1 MAEKKQEIEQLKR
14 LEIESKKAITGFL
27 DNLVKKDVIRL
38 PEDEKKKFNNAA
50 PRDKAWIFED
60 FIRQKPLEAV
70 PSVFQSLLKADKK
83 AKDTEEE
90 KQEIEQLRKLETES
104 KRAITGFLDNLVKK
118 DVIRLPEDEKKK
130 FNNAAPRDKAW
141 IVADFIRQK
150 PLEAV
155 PSVFQS
161 LLKADKKAKDT
172 EGTKAG
178 TVEPAESTNTL
189 KLCSPEQFQR
199 LHNENTKKIYPIK
212 EKNNRTR
219 QALIIC
225 NIEFEYITVRS
236 GAECDITEMKG
247 LLESLDYTVK
257 VKKNLKAEDMKLELM
272 KFADL
277 PEHKSSDSMFLVL
290 MSHGTLHGICGT
302 LHSKENEDVLPY
314 DSIFQIFNNCNCVA
328 LKDKPKVIIVQ
339 ACRGGNRGETW
350 IGDSPAVEDSSLYS
364 QMNLDEDAV
373 YKTHVEKDFIA
384 FYSSTPHN
392 ISWRYK
398 TGGSPFIIE
407 LIKCFQKY
415 SCCNHL
421 EELFLRVRSS
431 FDEPGVRAQMPTVE
445 RVTLTKHFYLF
456 PGYCKSCIGVTK

>member
-1 MAEKKQEIEQLKR
+1 MAEKKQEIERRRK
-14 LEIESKKAITGFL
+14 LEIEGKKAITGFL
-27 DNLVKKDVIRL
+27 DNLVKKDVIKL
-38 PEDEKKKFNNAA
+38 PEDEKKKFNNAI
-50 PRDKAWIFED
+50 PRDKA
-60 FIRQKPLEAV
+60 L
-70 PSVFQSLLKADKK
+70 
-83 AKDTEEE
+83 
-90 KQEIEQLRKLETES
+90 
-104 KRAITGFLDNLVKK
+104 
-118 DVIRLPEDEKKK
+118 
-130 FNNAAPRDKAW
+130 
-141 IVADFIRQK
+141 IVADFILQK
-150 PLEAV
+150 PQEVV
-155 PSVFQS
+155 PSVIQS
-161 LLKADKKAKDT
+161 LRKAVKMANDT
-172 EGTKAG
+172 EAYSGTKSRA
-178 TVEPAESTNTL
+178 VEPAESTNTL

-212 EKNNRTR
+212 EKKNRTR

-225 NIEFEYITVRS
+225 NIEFEYTTGRS
-236 GAECDITEMKG
+236 GAECDVTEMKG

-302 LHSKENEDVLPY
+302 LHSQKNEDVLPY

-350 IGDSPAVEDSSLYS
+350 VGDSPALEDSSSYS
-364 QMNLDEDAV
+364 EMNLDEDGV

-398 TGGSPFIIE
+398 TGGSPFIKE

-421 EELFLRVRSS
+421 EEIFLRVRSS

-445 RVTLTKHFYLF
+445 RVTLTKLFYLF
-456 PGYCKSCIGVTK
+456 PGY

>member
-1 MAEKKQEIEQLKR
+1 MVIAFSRIFYVKAVSKVRVKLLKPSLQLKDFFLFLTEKKQEIERLKR

-27 DNLVKKDVIRL
+27 DNLVKKDVIKL
-38 PEDEKKKFNNAA
+38 PEDEKKKFNNA
-50 PRDKAWIFED
+50 
-60 FIRQKPLEAV
+60 
-70 PSVFQSLLKADKK
+70 
-83 AKDTEEE
+83 T
-90 KQEIEQLRKLETES
+90 
-104 KRAITGFLDNLVKK
+104 
-118 DVIRLPEDEKKK
+118 
-130 FNNAAPRDKAW
+130 PRDKAW
-141 IVADFIRQK
+141 IVGDFIRQK
-150 PLEAV
+150 PQEAV
-155 PSVFQS
+155 PSVIQS
-161 LLKADKKAKDT
+161 LLKAVKKANDT
-172 EGTKAG
+172 EETKAG
-178 TVEPAESTNTL
+178 AVEPVESTNTL

-225 NIEFEYITVRS
+225 NIEFEYIPVRS

-257 VKKNLKAEDMKLELM
+257 VKKNLKAEDMKLELK

-302 LHSKENEDVLPY
+302 MHSKENEDVLPY

-339 ACRGGNRGETW
+339 ACRG
-350 IGDSPAVEDSSLYS
+350 D
-364 QMNLDEDAV
+364 
-373 YKTHVEKDFIA
+373 
-384 FYSSTPHN
+384 N

-431 FDEPGVRAQMPTVE
+431 FEEPGVRAQMPTVE
-445 RVTLTKHFYLF
+445 RVTLTKPFYLF
-456 PGYCKSCIGVTK
+456 PGY

>member
-1 MAEKKQEIEQLKR
+1 MLERQEVELRAVWCSLHWRRKGPRLSSMAEKKQEIERLKR

-27 DNLVKKDVIRL
+27 DNLVKKDVIKL
-38 PEDEKKKFNNAA
+38 PEDEKKKFNNA
-50 PRDKAWIFED
+50 
-60 FIRQKPLEAV
+60 
-70 PSVFQSLLKADKK
+70 
-83 AKDTEEE
+83 T
-90 KQEIEQLRKLETES
+90 
-104 KRAITGFLDNLVKK
+104 
-118 DVIRLPEDEKKK
+118 
-130 FNNAAPRDKAW
+130 PRDKAW
-141 IVADFIRQK
+141 IVGDFIRQK
-150 PLEAV
+150 PQEAV
-155 PSVFQS
+155 PSVIQS
-161 LLKADKKAKDT
+161 LLKAVKKANDT
-172 EGTKAG
+172 EAYSETKAG
-178 TVEPAESTNTL
+178 AVEPVESTNTL

-225 NIEFEYITVRS
+225 NIEFEYIPVRS

-257 VKKNLKAEDMKLELM
+257 VKKNLKAEDMKLELK

-302 LHSKENEDVLPY
+302 MHSKENEDVLPY

-350 IGDSPAVEDSSLYS
+350 VGDSPALEDSSLYS
-364 QMNLDEDAV
+364 QMNLDEDGV

-431 FDEPGVRAQMPTVE
+431 FEEPGVRAQMPTVE
-445 RVTLTKHFYLF
+445 RVTLTKPFYLF
-456 PGYCKSCIGVTK
+456 PGY